1 MLYVVVFGYI
11 ILISYKLVL
20 KLLLSSICT
29 GFVPFINKY
38 IIKFLQYSLIC
49 YFIHSSNAHYQLYK
63 RSTSPLIPIPPSL
76 YIEVPGFIKM
86 LCCCELPLYNWM
98 RAHPS
103 DPPEAAPAPK
113 SS

>member
-1 MLYVVVFGYI
+1 
-11 ILISYKLVL
+11 
-20 KLLLSSICT
+20 
-29 GFVPFINKY
+29 
-38 IIKFLQYSLIC
+38 
-49 YFIHSSNAHYQLYK
+49 LYK
-63 RSTSPLIPIPPSL
+63 KSTSPLIPIPPSL

-98 RAHPS
+98 RAHSS

>member
-1 MLYVVVFGYI
+1 MFQI
-11 ILISYKLVL
+11 IDSESIFKIFLIECKLCIN
-20 KLLLSSICT
+20 LLI
-29 GFVPFINKY
+29 
-38 IIKFLQYSLIC
+38 
-49 YFIHSSNAHYQLYK
+49 YFSNAHYQLYK
-63 RSTSPLIPIPPSL
+63 KSTSPLIPIPPSL

-98 RAHPS
+98 KAHPS